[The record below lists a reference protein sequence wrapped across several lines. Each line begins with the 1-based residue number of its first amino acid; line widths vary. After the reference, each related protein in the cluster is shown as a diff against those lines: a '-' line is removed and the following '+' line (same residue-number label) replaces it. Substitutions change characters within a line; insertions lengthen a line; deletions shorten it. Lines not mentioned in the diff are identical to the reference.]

1 MRKLTLW
8 TTVWIRSA
16 RAHRIC
22 HCGWRANSSTR
33 RRGTACANA
42 KRDAHRESGVLGM
55 GSLLSAR
62 NDPPLRPISLLVRSL
77 LTSPRAFAV
86 I

>member
-1 MRKLTLW
+1 
-8 TTVWIRSA
+8 
-16 RAHRIC
+16 
-22 HCGWRANSSTR
+22 
-33 RRGTACANA
+33 
-42 KRDAHRESGVLGM
+42 VLGM
-55 GSLLSAR
+55 GSLLYAG